1 MCLVSIENWVK
12 QKLISALTIKYPSQ
26 AGNEFQFLFYLQ
38 MNSRTHRQ
46 REREGD
52 SKKREHRWFAQ
63 PSSSIVHRSLITA
76 QPSFNTNTHH
86 QSLISTHPSLITDPQ
101 TPKTHLFDR
110 QPCTDGYRLSSN
122 LDNRPQV
129 VLQRRHHL
137 DWSLAS
143 CSCCHH
149 PRPILFSTHPR
160 PLSSPP
166 LKTDLSFPIYLSFP
180 QSLNLSLLDLWF
192 FLLLLW
198 WCGRWC
204 FGGFCVVWIA
214 VDFLWVLVC
223 RWWWI
228 FCGCW
233 CVGGGGF
240 SVGVGVWV
248 GVDFL
253 I

>member
-1 MCLVSIENWVK
+1 MILGNHFTLAYVFGKHRKLGQTEINFCVDHKIPLPSWKWISVSI
-12 QKLISALTIKYPSQ
+12 LPS
-26 AGNEFQFLFYLQ
+26 NEFQDSQ
-38 MNSRTHRQ
+38 TE

-204 FGGFCVVWIA
+204 FGGFCVVWW
-214 VDFLWVLVC
+214 WVL
-223 RWWWI
+223 
-228 FCGCW
+228 CG
-233 CVGGGGF
+233 
-240 SVGVGVWV
+240 
-248 GVDFL
+248 
-253 I
+253 